1 LKNQPIK
8 KPTEE
13 QIKEIAGSME
23 AGFRSFF
30 NLKTGELKM
39 LPALDL
45 LDEDEESWKKVI
57 REIEKN
63 RKFYYEFQMI
73 DSRESY
79 RIMADFAESVN
90 DKKIKENLV
99 EALNRPKP
107 FRNFKFQVD
116 NSGEYRN
123 QWFAFQ
129 IERYIEFVKKQ
140 IENNWANL

>member
-1 LKNQPIK
+1 
-8 KPTEE
+8 
-13 QIKEIAGSME
+13 ME